1 MFSLVVLGNRSSLS
15 KLCDDI
21 INFKTTRED
30 ILEHDERE
38 VSTTDTEFSPVI
50 KRPRISKKPALPK
63 AKKMK
68 KVDPKLEAA
77 AKRAKEIFSKV
88 QPSVS
93 SEEDDDDDILTP
105 TTQEK
110 SAPQKLF
117 STSSTSTD
125 SNKQIAALKKQI
137 ELLQKQVCVQPSRFY
152 QYLYDI
158 HVAGFSPGYS
168 E

>member
-1 MFSLVVLGNRSSLS
+1 M
-15 KLCDDI
+15 
-21 INFKTTRED
+21 
-30 ILEHDERE
+30 
-38 VSTTDTEFSPVI
+38 DTEFSPVM
-50 KRPRISKKPALPK
+50 KRPKISKKPALPK
-63 AKKMK
+63 AKEMK
-68 KVDPKLEAA
+68 KVEPKLEAA

-88 QPSVS
+88 QPSIS
-93 SEEDDDDDILTP
+93 SEEDDEDDILTP

-117 STSSTSTD
+117 STSTD

-152 QYLYDI
+152 QYLCDI
-158 HVAGFSPGYS
+158 AGFSPGYS

>member
-1 MFSLVVLGNRSSLS
+1 MIII
-15 KLCDDI
+15 I

-50 KRPRISKKPALPK
+50 KQPKISKKPALPK

-77 AKRAKEIFSKV
+77 AKRAKEIFSEV

-93 SEEDDDDDILTP
+93 SEEDDDDILTP

-125 SNKQIAALKKQI
+125 LNKQIAALKEQI
-137 ELLQKQVCVQPSRFY
+137 ELLQNKSVCNQVGFISICV
-152 QYLYDI
+152 I
-158 HVAGFSPGYS
+158 
-168 E
+168 

>member
-1 MFSLVVLGNRSSLS
+1 MFFLVVLGNRSSLS

-30 ILEHDERE
+30 ILEDERE

-50 KRPRISKKPALPK
+50 KRPKISKKPALSK
-63 AKKMK
+63 AKKLK

-77 AKRAKEIFSKV
+77 AKRAKEIFSKIR
-88 QPSVS
+88 PPVS

-117 STSSTSTD
+117 STASSSTD
-125 SNKQIAALKKQI
+125 SSKQIAALKRQI

-152 QYLYDI
+152 Q
-158 HVAGFSPGYS
+158 
-168 E
+168 